1 MDVACSSKSQLSQ
14 SFLLFVKPP
23 RHPQVGSPVGGSDR
37 VVFINS
43 HLHQLCIWVEGLCVV
58 VWRVNG
64 GWLWVLS
71 LLYAINMGFHGQQS
85 TVWQMKDI
93 RSRQLVLMCMES
105 DGNGGGR
112 ASHSA
117 VWGDRKWEDHS
128 IATVP
133 V

>member
-1 MDVACSSKSQLSQ
+1 MIELCSNE
-14 SFLLFVKPP
+14 
-23 RHPQVGSPVGGSDR
+23 HC
-37 VVFINS
+37 

-58 VWRVNG
+58 VWRGNG
-64 GWLWVLS
+64 GGGGVALGSCYKV
-71 LLYAINMGFHGQQS
+71 FHGQQF

-93 RSRQLVLMCMES
+93 RSRQLFLMRMES

-128 IATVP
+128 IATTPSQMAPGRSVP
-133 V
+133 LSTTQETVVP

>member
-1 MDVACSSKSQLSQ
+1 MLW
-14 SFLLFVKPP
+14 F
-23 RHPQVGSPVGGSDR
+23 GG
-37 VVFINS
+37 
-43 HLHQLCIWVEGLCVV
+43 EMGGGG
-58 VWRVNG
+58 G

-71 LLYAINMGFHGQQS
+71 LLYAINMGQQS

-93 RSRQLVLMCMES
+93 HSRQLFLMCMES

-112 ASHSA
+112 ASPSA